1 MTEQEFLANQ
11 QRARNPLADE
21 QAQSDSVFRRFCIS
35 GTFHPTWSK
44 VVGDAKQPAKA
55 VVAWD
60 HLSRGDQIS
69 NVRDNGP
76 SLQLAFIGCVSI
88 VFGKTVMQSQFVRL
102 LLLVCGIACCSC
114 VPTPKLNEPLSASLD
129 RVVNSEDQHSSE
141 ELMQKI
147 LSTLKNNLEKRELS
161 TDRNAAWQV
170 IHGAV
175 AYGDQ
180 LPLSVDGKSVLAID
194 YLLSG
199 GEINGWEISAG
210 PVLSTTKRPGVL
222 VRVEAGSYIGQGHTD
237 QWLGYLSQIPLG
249 LDRKVMIKDQ
259 TLTLEDWARQ
269 AQWDVPKN
277 PFKEYSWTLI
287 ALTNFFPNEREWQAS
302 DGITWTLEP
311 LVRFEA
317 QQDLSES
324 PCGGMHRLMGLA
336 HAVRYRKRLRGL
348 FDEGWMMAKKV
359 VDDSI
364 VKARQFQNSDGSFST
379 NYTSRPGNSS
389 DLSSCISATGHTFEF
404 LSYALD
410 DLELRRPWMERAAS
424 RLCDMLRASE
434 EIDLECG
441 GVYHALAGLK
451 LYHHRRFE

>member
-1 MTEQEFLANQ
+1 MLL
-11 QRARNPLADE
+11 RL
-21 QAQSDSVFRRFCIS
+21 
-35 GTFHPTWSK
+35 
-44 VVGDAKQPAKA
+44 
-55 VVAWD
+55 
-60 HLSRGDQIS
+60 
-69 NVRDNGP
+69 
-76 SLQLAFIGCVSI
+76 SLQPNHFFQDRPLSI
-88 VFGKTVMQSQFVRL
+88 QSQFVRL
-102 LLLVCGIACCSC
+102 SLLVCSSVCCSC
-114 VPTPKLNEPLSASLD
+114 VPTTKFNEPLSSSLD
-129 RVVNSEDQHSSE
+129 RAVIAVEQQPAE
-141 ELMQKI
+141 ELKQKI
-147 LSTLKNNLEKRELS
+147 RSTLKNNLEKRELS
-161 TDRNAAWQV
+161 AERNGAWQV

-180 LPLSVDGKSVLAID
+180 LPINVDGKTVPAID

-199 GEINGWEISAG
+199 GEMNGWEISAG

-222 VRVEAGSYIGQGHTD
+222 VRVEAGSYIGQGHSD
-237 QWLGYLSQIPLG
+237 QWLGYLSQIPLR
-249 LDRKVMIKDQ
+249 LDRKIIVQDQ

-287 ALTNFFPNEREWQAS
+287 ALTNFFPNEQEWQAS
-302 DGITWTLEP
+302 DGNTWTLEP

-336 HAVRYRKRLRGL
+336 HSVRYRKRLRGL

-359 VDDSI
+359 VDDS
-364 VKARQFQNSDGSFST
+364 VDKARQFQNSDGSFST

-410 DLELRRPWMERAAS
+410 DLELSRPWMERAAI
-424 RLCDMLRASE
+424 RLCNMLKASE

-451 LYHHRRFE
+451 LYYRRRFEN